1 MSSKQLI
8 VMILFIPCWTMSIS
22 KGTNCQEKL
31 CLLDSYNGAEAP
43 SLVTEVLFQF
53 ISGDFYITTLSEV
66 DDHKFTLTLNALVS
80 KFWKDNRIQVNYSD
94 PSAHMFEVPKNVRKK
109 LWIPHLMIPQI
120 KSAKR
125 IKLISIKQGTTK
137 IPFSAKCVQLRST
150 C

>member
-22 KGTNCQEKL
+22 KRTNCQEKL

-80 KFWKDNRIQVNYSD
+80 KFWKDNRIQICPWS
-94 PSAHMFEVPKNVRKK
+94 EE
-109 LWIPHLMIPQI
+109 ILMNG
-120 KSAKR
+120 A
-125 IKLISIKQGTTK
+125 LD
-137 IPFSAKCVQLRST
+137 ST
-150 C
+150 GIL